1 MSRTSVALEN
11 DLWIKFLASVI
22 AGLREAAHRIG
33 GEELKPHYEARSG
46 WFGRARKDQGGSRI
60 PQEEAISQALV
71 EVLTRMRSDQLVEG
85 RFPESIDLTRM
96 EFHVETPRRIE
107 EGIGSQALPTDIMIG
122 VIQDE
127 IDLRIEAKNVI
138 RVSEI
143 AREYLGPRGLG
154 RFDDSRSPY
163 TMERF
168 GGMLAYVM
176 DEDAAT
182 WQARIHQA
190 IHGAQPPLTI
200 LSTTVAGE
208 SLVTTS
214 HDREVDNPL
223 HGIRQRCRTDVIH
236 LVLEFEADPSLRG
249 R

>member
-1 MSRTSVALEN
+1 MSRTSVALN
-11 DLWIKFLASVI
+11 DDIWIKFLASVV
-22 AGLREAAHRIG
+22 AGLREAARKIG
-33 GEELKPHYEARSG
+33 SEELRPHYEARRG
-46 WFGRARKDQGGSRI
+46 WFGRVRKDQGGSRI
-60 PQEEAISQALV
+60 PKEEAISQALV
-71 EVLTRMRSDQLVEG
+71 EVLKRMRSEQLVEG
-85 RFPESIDLTRM
+85 HFRDSIDLTRM
-96 EFHVETPRRIE
+96 EFNVETPRRVE

-138 RVSEI
+138 RGSEI
-143 AREYLGPRGLG
+143 DREYLGPRGLG
-154 RFDDSRSPY
+154 RFEDLRSPY

-176 DEDAAT
+176 DEDVVT

-190 IHGAQPPLTI
+190 IRAAQPPLTI

-208 SLVTTS
+208 SLITTS

>member
-1 MSRTSVALEN
+1 
-11 DLWIKFLASVI
+11 
-22 AGLREAAHRIG
+22 
-33 GEELKPHYEARSG
+33 
-46 WFGRARKDQGGSRI
+46 
-60 PQEEAISQALV
+60 
-71 EVLTRMRSDQLVEG
+71 
-85 RFPESIDLTRM
+85 
-96 EFHVETPRRIE
+96 
-107 EGIGSQALPTDIMIG
+107 MIG

-143 AREYLGPRGLG
+143 DREYLGPRGLG
-154 RFDDSRSPY
+154 RFEDLRSPY

-182 WQARIHQA
+182 WQAGIHQA
-190 IHGAQPPLTI
+190 ICAVQPPLTI
-200 LSTTVAGE
+200 LATTVAGE
-208 SLVTTS
+208 PLMTTS
-214 HDREVDNPL
+214 HDREVDNLL